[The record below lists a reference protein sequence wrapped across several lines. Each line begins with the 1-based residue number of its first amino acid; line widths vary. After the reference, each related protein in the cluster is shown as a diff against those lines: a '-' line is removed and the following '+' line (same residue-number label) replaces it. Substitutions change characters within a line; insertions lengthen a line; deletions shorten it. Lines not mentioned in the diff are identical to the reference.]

1 MSVFLCL
8 TLPGPQ
14 AVPWATVAGS
24 DTSSPRWK
32 KVPLQTRS
40 LWLKRT
46 VVVRIS
52 ALVPSRGR
60 SLPPWHWIL
69 PQWTSLQPTAE
80 RMFHRTTG
88 LSRLHF
94 TRQRHNGICRPKK
107 PTHFTCHCTLSVYYA
122 YCVCLCVLCID
133 GLMNGPMPT
142 RSRGPRVQGGHW
154 AFDLIWLKSIAYY
167 EEMKNKFKK

>member
-1 MSVFLCL
+1 MTDLPLHSYPAFVFQLYLKAKPYQFLLACRGRRL
-8 TLPGPQ
+8 TLPGLQ

-60 SLPPWHWIL
+60 SLPP
-69 PQWTSLQPTAE
+69 
-80 RMFHRTTG
+80 
-88 LSRLHF
+88 
-94 TRQRHNGICRPKK
+94 
-107 PTHFTCHCTLSVYYA
+107 
-122 YCVCLCVLCID
+122 
-133 GLMNGPMPT
+133 
-142 RSRGPRVQGGHW
+142 
-154 AFDLIWLKSIAYY
+154 
-167 EEMKNKFKK
+167 